1 MFAGSETPSF
11 APATFLG
18 SERALLDRVLT
29 RLYPCGK
36 PKGRTEITVNS
47 IFIFDSLFNGSKRP

>member
-1 MFAGSETPSF
+1 M
-11 APATFLG
+11 
-18 SERALLDRVLT
+18 LDRVLT